1 MEPNTKPS
9 PRGCEC
15 DLCHEMILSGN
26 IAVLR
31 LRDHRHYLCPACVLR
46 TFEQM
51 FVGEDDDPV
60 WDHQEPTP

>member
-1 MEPNTKPS
+1 
-9 PRGCEC
+9 
-15 DLCHEMILSGN
+15 MILSGN